1 MYPMLVRPGNGI
13 AASVLEDMRPQIR
26 QRLHTDSRG
35 FTLIDSLVA
44 TGLIGILAAMTVP
57 TVTSAMRMNAISSA
71 GQMVAATIRSAR
83 YTAIS
88 ASRTVR
94 VRFNCP
100 SAGAFR
106 VVETIGT
113 AADNAANRCNN
124 AAYPFPD
131 VNAQTVPDVD
141 GPVLHLPGG
150 TNFATAQDL
159 EIDSNGRV
167 TRLIGCP
174 ACAAGS
180 GSATAIVTDGG
191 LTRTV
196 TVTQNGRISIQ

>member
-1 MYPMLVRPGNGI
+1 
-13 AASVLEDMRPQIR
+13 MRPWIFL
-26 QRLHTDSRG
+26 RLRTDSRG
-35 FTLIDSLVA
+35 FTLIDTLVA
-44 TGLIGILAAMTVP
+44 TGLIGLLAAMTVP
-57 TVTSAMRMNAISSA
+57 TVTSAMRMNAIASA
-71 GQMVAATIRSAR
+71 GQIVAATIRSAR

-88 ASRTVR
+88 TSRTVR

-113 AADNAANRCNN
+113 AADSATDRCSN

-131 VNAQTVPDVD
+131 VNAQTLPDVD
-141 GPVLHLPGG
+141 GPVMHLPGD
-150 TNFATAQDL
+150 TDFATAQDL

-174 ACAAGS
+174 ACTAGS
-180 GSATAIVTDGG
+180 GDATAIITDGG
-191 LTRTV
+191 LRRTV
-196 TVTQNGRISIQ
+196 TVTPNGRISIQ

>member
-1 MYPMLVRPGNGI
+1 MSPLLVLVGNGI
-13 AASVLEDMRPQIR
+13 AASVLAHMRSQVR
-26 QRLHTDSRG
+26 HRLRTDSRG
-35 FTLIDSLVA
+35 FTLIDTLVA

-57 TVTSAMRMNAISSA
+57 SVASAIRMNAVTSA

-88 ASRTVR
+88 TSRMVR
-94 VRFNCP
+94 VRFDCP

-113 AADNAANRCNN
+113 AADSAANRCNN

-131 VNAQTVPDVD
+131 VNAQTLPDVD
-141 GPVLHLPGG
+141 GPVLHLPGD
-150 TNFATAQDL
+150 TSFATAQDL

-167 TRLIGCP
+167 TRLLGCP

-180 GSATAIVTDGG
+180 GAATVVVTDGG

-196 TVTQNGRISIQ
+196 TVTPNGRISIQ

>member
-1 MYPMLVRPGNGI
+1 
-13 AASVLEDMRPQIR
+13 MRPQILH
-26 QRLHTDSRG
+26 RLRTDARG
-35 FTLIDSLVA
+35 FTLIDTLVA

-57 TVTSAMRMNAISSA
+57 TVTSAMRMNAVTSA

-88 ASRTVR
+88 TSRTVR

-113 AADNAANRCNN
+113 AADSAANRCSH
-124 AAYPFPD
+124 ATYPFPD
-131 VNAQTVPDVD
+131 VNAQTLPDVD
-141 GPVLHLPGG
+141 GPVLHLPGD
-150 TNFATAQDL
+150 TSFTTAQDL

-180 GSATAIVTDGG
+180 GTATAVVTDGG
-191 LTRTV
+191 LKRTITV
-196 TVTQNGRISIQ
+196 TPNGRISIQ

>member
-1 MYPMLVRPGNGI
+1 MLVRL
-13 AASVLEDMRPQIR
+13 AAALLRQTLEDMRAQIH
-26 QRLHTDSRG
+26 RLRTDARG
-35 FTLIDSLVA
+35 FTLIDTLV
-44 TGLIGILAAMTVP
+44 TIGLIGIFAAMTVP
-57 TVTSAMRMNAISSA
+57 SVASAMRMNALNSA
-71 GQMVAATIRSAR
+71 GQIVAATIRSAR

-88 ASRTVR
+88 TSRTVR

-100 SAGAFR
+100 SARAFR

-113 AADNAANRCNN
+113 AADNATDRCNY

-131 VNAQTVPDVD
+131 VNAQTLPDVD
-141 GPVLHLPGG
+141 GPVMHLPGN
-150 TNFATAQDL
+150 TSFTTAQDL

-180 GSATAIVTDGG
+180 GTATAIVIDGG

-196 TVTQNGRISIQ
+196 TVTPSGRISIQ

>member
-1 MYPMLVRPGNGI
+1 
-13 AASVLEDMRPQIR
+13 MRPQIR
-26 QRLHTDSRG
+26 HRLCTNSRG
-35 FTLIDSLVA
+35 FTLIDTLVA
-44 TGLIGILAAMTVP
+44 VGLIGILAVMTVP
-57 TVTSAMRMNAISSA
+57 TVTSAMRMNAITSA
-71 GQMVAATIRSAR
+71 GQIVAATIRSAR

-88 ASRTVR
+88 TSRTVR
-94 VRFNCP
+94 VRFDCP

-113 AADNAANRCNN
+113 AADSAANRCNN

-131 VNAQTVPDVD
+131 ANAQTLPDVD
-141 GPVLHLPGG
+141 GPALHLPGG
-150 TNFATAQDL
+150 TTFATAQDL

-174 ACAAGS
+174 ACAAAS
-180 GSATAIVTDGG
+180 GAATASVTDGG

-196 TVTQNGRISIQ
+196 TVTPNGRISIQ